1 MHRNEARQEPLE
13 QRLARIADPALADR
27 RRRQIMDAAIAC
39 FRRRGFHQATM
50 QEICAEAG
58 ISAGALYRYF
68 GSKAE
73 IIGAIAEDHRG
84 EGDVAFLRAAEK
96 HGFIEA
102 MCLAA
107 QNFVQKFADG
117 DGPLIADIMGE
128 VLRDDAIA
136 KVLRLSDIRSVAI
149 FAAAVRAAQDRGEI
163 DETLEPE
170 TAANTLFAIIEGIGL
185 RRAFQGETDADAAI
199 AQFRVVAERYLSP
212 RVRS

>member
-1 MHRNEARQEPLE
+1 MQRSEPRQGLLE
-13 QRLARIADPALADR
+13 QRLARTADPALADR

-68 GSKAE
+68 ASKAE

-96 HGFIEA
+96 QGFVEA
-102 MCLAA
+102 MCLSA

-136 KVLRLSDIRSVAI
+136 KVLRLSDVRSVTI
-149 FAAAVRAAQDRGEI
+149 FAAAVRAAQERGEI
-163 DETLEPE
+163 DATLEPE
-170 TAANTLFAIIEGIGL
+170 TAANTLFAIVEGIGL
-185 RRAFQGETDADAAI
+185 RRAFQGETDTEAAI
-199 AQFRVVAERYLSP
+199 AQFRAVAERYLSP